1 MRFILSF
8 LLFFLVQLCSA
19 GNILGGDL
27 SFSYSEKEYSL
38 TIQPNYSYHFKE
50 NWYIGTGIGYN
61 NTDYESSLIIDP
73 FISRNIYQWNNLIFS
88 TSLFS
93 SFNINSIVY
102 NFTGLSLGI
111 RFITPSH
118 FSFYTYFATFGI
130 LEDYEFYPSF
140 SFNTNLTLSLSY
152 EFKK

>member
-1 MRFILSF
+1 MRFKLIF
-8 LLFFLVQLCSA
+8 LLLFLVQLCSA

-27 SFSYSEKEYSL
+27 SFSYLEKEYSL
-38 TIQPNYSYHFKE
+38 TIKPNYSYHFKE

-61 NTDYESSLIIDP
+61 QTNNKSSLIIDP

-93 SFNINSIVY
+93 SFNFNSRD

-111 RFITPSH
+111 RFITPSN

-140 SFNTNLTLSLSY
+140 SFNANLTLSLSY

>member
-1 MRFILSF
+1 MRFKLSF
-8 LLFFLVQLCSA
+8 LLLFLVQLCSA

-27 SFSYSEKEYSL
+27 SFSYSENKYSL
-38 TIQPNYSYHFKE
+38 TIKPNYSYHFRE

-61 NTDYESSLIIDP
+61 QTANKSSLIIDP
-73 FISRNIYQWNNLIFS
+73 FISRNIYQCNNLIFS
-88 TSLFS
+88 ISLFS
-93 SFNINSIVY
+93 SFNFNSTIY

-130 LEDYEFYPSF
+130 LEDYKFHPSF
-140 SFNTNLTLSLSY
+140 SFNANLTLSLSY
-152 EFKK
+152 EFEK